1 MQVIGYMK
9 AIDGTAIIDYD
20 AEPGKDYVG
29 RMAIE
34 EFEKFQ
40 KTRTDDISVVMVDD
54 EGGLYFGRP
63 KIPTESELWLSLPKE
78 TRMSKEFLY
87 ANLRYKFFDDNPEAG
102 LDLQRP
108 LIEIQGEK
116 LTCDEALKKMTY
128 YLGDNEEKYEIYK
141 TKRKNAKEYIRK
153 YSLFFQKKV

>member
-1 MQVIGYMK
+1 MQVIGYNK
-9 AIDGTAIIDYD
+9 GIDGTAVIDYD
-20 AEPGKDYVG
+20 AEPGKDYLG
-29 RMAIE
+29 KMTIE

-40 KTRTDDISVVMVDD
+40 KTGPDEISVVMVDEKGD
-54 EGGLYFGRP
+54 LYFGRP
-63 KIPTESELWLSLPKE
+63 KNLTESEIWLSLPKE
-78 TRMSKEFLY
+78 MRLSKEFLY
-87 ANLRYKFFDDNPEAG
+87 ANLRYKFIDDNPEAG
-102 LDLQRP
+102 LDLQKP
-108 LIEIQGEK
+108 LIEMQGER

>member
-1 MQVIGYMK
+1 MQVIGYNK
-9 AIDGTAIIDYD
+9 GIDGTAIIDYD
-20 AEPGKDYVG
+20 AEFGKNYVG
-29 RMAIE
+29 KMTIE

-63 KIPTESELWLSLPKE
+63 KILTESEIWMNLPE
-78 TRMSKEFLY
+78 NLRMSKEFLY
-87 ANLRYKFFDDNPEAG
+87 ANLRYKFVDDNHEAG
-102 LDLQRP
+102 LDLERP
-108 LIEIQGEK
+108 LVEIQGEK

-153 YSLFFQKKV
+153 YSLFL